1 MELEVVICSTSGK
14 PVFHYERSSSS
25 SSADDDAKSSF
36 VSSLQG
42 LLSFVACMQHEE
54 LQELQAAGC
63 RCVFRRADN
72 LTLAAIVR
80 RDTGNPAN
88 PAEVPDIAPEC
99 LHQLLQLLHAQIL
112 FVLSDRGLDVLRKQ
126 PGYDLRELLSGTERV
141 MCSLTDL
148 WATSPTLRLPD
159 LGVPFLRLAPERRRE
174 ITRALEYEAASTAET
189 GTTSTSTS
197 TMICGLLLANEQV
210 VAVAQPNKKQFSVLV
225 DGEAQSPEQF
235 PHFQAKKAFVT
246 QRLMELGAMAAIQTS
261 VQRRALWRPHGD
273 LPLLHHFIY
282 KNELTGECATPELA
296 FPFDD
301 GDFETRLLLLNQYA
315 KLQHLMFPVPAE
327 SQHRESQVLG
337 KRLSSLQEATAA
349 RMVYERSATGLFV
362 GLCSADYR
370 LYAWFDSLAA
380 VTEAREQMQL
390 LLDRLRRDEELMSVA
405 LFLSGSGFPSK
416 IAKPQTKGHQR
427 RVDMKISLL
436 STLLLPRLL
445 LPSTLA
451 AAVAQS
457 PALAISF
464 PKQHSWYQISSRDG
478 LLPRLPVYFQTRGF
492 QIPQDGYLLVTGD
505 SLPDG
510 GARHATNA
518 NALVLSGIDPGT
530 HIWTLELVPWGSS
543 GADDGRNSR
552 VSAVATATLHVEIV
566 VALWDVRSPWYYA
579 VKELERKPTVLVNLP
594 KLRSRTLSND
604 SDDTEEAT
612 RLDKSLPVCYVT
624 SVSRGFDGQKR
635 MWLQIME
642 GLGSASRNDSVP
654 LQFAVKTFENVVA
667 DAPFPQALR
676 QLNVSLHGLRLTL
689 SDHEASPIGVIET
702 LLASFYRQFPWAKHS
717 PGRVSKLERAA
728 LSQIQPP
735 YAARI
740 WAEQVETLRS
750 PCAHGLVIFSNSR
763 SLADE
768 MLILSARLAGARA
781 VVMELA
787 NLHPTPVQVDVLLAP
802 SHFAREHYSVAT
814 NVHTRHTFVMSTGV
828 EIQQFKPP
836 AAPLRDEEGFVIGY
850 VGRLSSEKSLGIVL
864 TAMKLLQTSCPRCRL
879 RVIGDGP
886 QKQLLQSLAFGWGL
900 LPTAV
905 EFVAGIY
912 NNEAEL
918 VRELQEM
925 HVFASPMFTET
936 LGLAVLEAMSVGLPI
951 VGFISGG
958 TGEFLEDDVNCVAVK
973 KPTALGF
980 ADALLLLANDPEKR
994 LRLGRAARRTVET
1007 RFSTHKALEQYKTL
1021 YERFGRPS
1029 QAQTGRDKAAFR
1041 SECDGI

>member
-1 MELEVVICSTSGK
+1 MELEVVVCSTSGK

-63 RCVFRRADN
+63 RCVFRRVDN
-72 LTLAAIVR
+72 LTLAAI
-80 RDTGNPAN
+80 
-88 PAEVPDIAPEC
+88 
-99 LHQLLQLLHAQIL
+99 LLHAQIL

-141 MCSLTDL
+141 MRSLTDL
-148 WATSPTLRLPD
+148 WATSPTLRLRD

-174 ITRALEYEAASTAET
+174 ITRALEYEAASSAET
-189 GTTSTSTS
+189 GTTS
-197 TMICGLLLANEQV
+197 TMICGLLLASEQV

-225 DGEAQSPEQF
+225 DDLLLILNFVYHTPSLTTSETWTPICLPSFNARGFLYAYVVFLTADVCLLLLSSQQSPEQF

-246 QRLMELGAMAAIQTS
+246 QRLLELGAMAAIQTS
-261 VQRRALWRPHGD
+261 VQRRALWKPHGD

-337 KRLSSLQEATAA
+337 KRLPSLQEATAA
-349 RMVYERSATGLFV
+349 RMVYARSATGLFV

-405 LFLSGSGFPSK
+405 LFLSSSGFP
-416 IAKPQTKGHQR
+416 
-427 RVDMKISLL
+427 
-436 STLLLPRLL
+436 
-445 LPSTLA
+445 
-451 AAVAQS
+451 
-457 PALAISF
+457 
-464 PKQHSWYQISSRDG
+464 RDG
-478 LLPRLPVYFQTRGF
+478 LLPRLPVYFQTWGF

-505 SLPDG
+505 NLPDG
-510 GARHATNA
+510 GARHAVNV

-530 HIWTLELVPWGSS
+530 HTWTLELVHWASS
-543 GADDGRNSR
+543 GADDGQNSR
-552 VSAVATATLHVEIV
+552 VSAAATAKLHVEIV
-566 VALWDVRSPWYYA
+566 VALWDVRSPWYYV
-579 VKELERKPTVLVNLP
+579 VKELERKPIVFVNLP

-604 SDDTEEAT
+604 SDDAEEAT
-612 RLDKSLPVCYVT
+612 QLDNSLPVCYVT
-624 SVSRGFDGQKR
+624 SVSSGFDGQKR

-642 GLGSASRNDSVP
+642 GLGPASHNDSMP
-654 LQFAVKTFENVVA
+654 LQFAVKTFEKVVA
-667 DAPFPQALR
+667 DAPFPQALP
-676 QLNVSLHGLRLTL
+676 
-689 SDHEASPIGVIET
+689 SPTGVIEA
-702 LLASFYRQFPWAKHS
+702 LLTSFYRLFPWAKHS
-717 PGRVSKLERAA
+717 PGRVSELERTA
-728 LSQIQPP
+728 LSQLQPP

-768 MLILSARLAGARA
+768 MLVLVARLAGARA

-802 SHFAREHYSVAT
+802 SHFARGHYSVTT
-814 NVHTRHTFVMSTGV
+814 NVHTRHTFVLSTGV
-828 EIQQFKPP
+828 EIQQFKPS
-836 AAPLRDEEGFVIGY
+836 ATPLKDERSFVIGY
-850 VGRLSSEKSLGIVL
+850 VGRLSSEKSLGVVL
-864 TAMKLLQTSCPRCRL
+864 AAMKLLQTSCPRCRL

-886 QKQLLQSLAFGWGL
+886 QKHFLQSLAFGWGL
-900 LPTAV
+900 LPPTV

-912 NNEAEL
+912 NNEAGL
-918 VRELQEM
+918 VRELREM

-1021 YERFGRPS
+1021 YERFGRPF
-1029 QAQTGRDKAAFR
+1029 QAPSGRDKAAFR